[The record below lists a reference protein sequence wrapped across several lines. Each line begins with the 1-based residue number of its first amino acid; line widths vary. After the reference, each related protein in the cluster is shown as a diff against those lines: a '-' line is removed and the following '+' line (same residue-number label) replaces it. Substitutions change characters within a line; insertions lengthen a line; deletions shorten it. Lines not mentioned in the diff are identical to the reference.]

1 MHNSS
6 KASTSGPCVID
17 RAVPKYRNQEYAA
30 VRERFRRALDMGGTE
45 IAPLV
50 SVATI
55 GLAAATESL
64 TWYEAPAVT
73 TAVCASILVIR
84 CGRPFARFL
93 PLAKRLLPACG
104 PLMILVLTL
113 ASGFVTR
120 RAHFPSQRL
129 AVICLVGS
137 LGTVLL
143 SFRRGPR
150 RKAVRIALLGNSELV
165 TALAQG
171 LAGHP
176 SAGHVVGYVG
186 ERSANPLQSDDYRL
200 GPESELP
207 AIIERNRIDL
217 LLVSSEEAR
226 RAAFAL
232 LAANCLD
239 LKVHVLELVSFCEE
253 TFGLTPLAAI
263 EPYWLESVLHPSYRP
278 RTPRSKRIFDVLL
291 SLVAGLV
298 AAPVIVILVIL
309 VKLDGGPALY
319 RQIRIGERGR
329 PFEILKLR
337 SMRSTGEREQWSS
350 RTDPRVTW
358 IGRFMRR
365 THLDELPQIVNVLR
379 GDMSIV
385 GPRPEQPGL
394 AEGLRSAIPFY
405 DVRHLVRPG
414 LTGWAQVR
422 GGYAGSEVGSALKV
436 CYDLYYIKHRS
447 FPVDCLILLE
457 TVRTLVFDRQWQNPG
472 AHQALAFTGAVQPD
486 DSLSPNLVDLGV
498 PL

>member
-1 MHNSS
+1 L
-6 KASTSGPCVID
+6 
-17 RAVPKYRNQEYAA
+17 
-30 VRERFRRALDMGGTE
+30 RERFRSALGMGGIE

-64 TWYEAPAVT
+64 TWHEAPAV
-73 TAVCASILVIR
+73 AAAMCASILIIR
-84 CGRPFARFL
+84 CGRPFAHFL
-93 PLAKRLLPACG
+93 PLAKRLVPASG
-104 PLMILVLTL
+104 PLMILLITL
-113 ASGFVTR
+113 ASASFTR
-120 RAHFPSQRL
+120 QVHLPSRQL
-129 AVICLVGS
+129 AAVCLAGS
-137 LGTVLL
+137 LGIVLL
-143 SFRRGPR
+143 SFRRSPR
-150 RKAVRIALLGNSELV
+150 RKAVRIALLGDSELA
-165 TALAQG
+165 TALAHE
-171 LAGHP
+171 LSVHP

-186 ERSANPLQSDDYRL
+186 ERSAGPLQGNDYYL
-200 GPESELP
+200 GPKSELP
-207 AIIERNRIDL
+207 AIIERNGIDL

-226 RAAFAL
+226 RSVFEL

-239 LKVHVLELVSFCEE
+239 LNVRVLELVSFCED
-253 TFGLTPLAAI
+253 TFGLTALAAI
-263 EPYWLESVLHPSYRP
+263 EPRWLESVLHPSY
-278 RTPRSKRIFDVLL
+278 
-291 SLVAGLV
+291 
-298 AAPVIVILVIL
+298 L

-337 SMRSTGEREQWSS
+337 SMRSAAETEQWSS

-385 GPRPEQPGL
+385 GPRPEQPAL
-394 AEGLRSAIPFY
+394 AERLQLTIPYY

-422 GGYAGSEVGSALKV
+422 GGYAGSEIESVLKV

-447 FPVDCLILLE
+447 FSVDCVILLE
-457 TVRTLVFDRQWQNPG
+457 TIRTLVFDRQWQNAG
-472 AHQALAFTGAVQPD
+472 AQPALAFPG
-486 DSLSPNLVDLGV
+486 SLCALSNRAGQATTLEPSRVGV
-498 PL
+498 PR